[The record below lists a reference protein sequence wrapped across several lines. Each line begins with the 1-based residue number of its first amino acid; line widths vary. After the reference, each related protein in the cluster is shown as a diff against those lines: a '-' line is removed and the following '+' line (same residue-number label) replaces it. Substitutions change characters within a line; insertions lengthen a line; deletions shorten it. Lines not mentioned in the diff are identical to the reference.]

1 MTNLIG
7 AKSAPSFDDPLEMLL
22 TCHERIRAQCAT
34 LSKLVLHL
42 PQHGCDAQAQQAA
55 VAILRYFNSAGQ
67 HHHQDEE
74 QDLFPLLLATENKT
88 AQTLITQLLAE
99 HQIMSAASQKLH
111 PLLVA
116 ISENVAEHLDA
127 SVAQHFIDVYD
138 SHIEIE
144 NTQLLPLAN
153 TLLSTKQLEY
163 LGIKMAARRGMKA
176 NATETATPA

>member
-1 MTNLIG
+1 MINLIG
-7 AKSAPSFDDPLEMLL
+7 AKNAPSFDDPLEMLL
-22 TCHERIRAQCAT
+22 TCHERIRTQCAT

-55 VAILRYFNSAGQ
+55 VAILRYFDSAGQ

-74 QDLFPLLLATENKT
+74 LDLFPLLLATENET
-88 AQTLITQLLAE
+88 AQTLIAKLLAD
-99 HQIMSAASQKLH
+99 HQIMNAAWQQLRPLLLGVAENSASQ
-111 PLLVA
+111 
-116 ISENVAEHLDA
+116 LDA

-153 TLLSTKQLEY
+153 TFLTTDQLES
-163 LGIKMAARRGMKA
+163 LGIKMAARRG
-176 NATETATPA
+176 ATTPKVTQQI

>member
-1 MTNLIG
+1 
-7 AKSAPSFDDPLEMLL
+7 MLL

-55 VAILRYFNSAGQ
+55 VAILRYFDSAGQ

-74 QDLFPLLLATENKT
+74 LDLFPLLLATETKT
-88 AQTLITQLLAE
+88 AQTLIAQLLAD
-99 HQIMSAASQKLH
+99 HQIMSAASQQLR
-111 PLLVA
+111 PLLLG
-116 ISENVAEHLDA
+116 VAEKVAAQLDG

-138 SHIEIE
+138 RHIEIE

-153 TLLSTKQLEY
+153 RLLSTDQLQS

-176 NATETATPA
+176 GTTNTATPT

>member
-1 MTNLIG
+1 MINLIG
-7 AKSAPSFDDPLEMLL
+7 AKNAPSFDDPLEMLL

-55 VAILRYFNSAGQ
+55 VAILRYFDSAGQ

-74 QDLFPLLLATENKT
+74 LDLFPLLLATENKT
-88 AQTLITQLLAE
+88 AQILIERLLAD
-99 HQIMSAASQKLH
+99 HQVMSAAWQNLR

-116 ISENVAEHLDA
+116 ISKNVTEQLEA
-127 SVAQHFIDVYD
+127 SIAQHFIDVYD
-138 SHIEIE
+138 RHIEIE

-153 TLLSTKQLEY
+153 SLLSTDQLQS
-163 LGIKMAARRGMKA
+163 LGIKMAARRSMKA
-176 NATETATPA
+176 GTTNTATPA